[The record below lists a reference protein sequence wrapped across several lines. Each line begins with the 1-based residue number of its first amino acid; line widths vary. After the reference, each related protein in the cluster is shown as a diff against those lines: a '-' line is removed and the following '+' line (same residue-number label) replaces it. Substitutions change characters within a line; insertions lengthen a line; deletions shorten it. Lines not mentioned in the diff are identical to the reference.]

1 MKLPKRS
8 NSRDFD
14 PLSFRERARVR
25 GTQTRLLC
33 VKSLGCQFPCKGWK
47 AHLIPSPQPSPLGR
61 GSNSPRWLSLLL
73 ATIFAGCAVG
83 PDYEKPKLPVPKQWS
98 EASGIRAAAFPAE
111 WWKTFGDPVL
121 NRLIAEALASNLD
134 LRQAEQRILDA
145 RAQRTGAIAAGL
157 PSLDAHSN
165 LSRRRNNFGGGGGAT
180 TGASGTAGF
189 PVGGAFGAGGQ
200 IIDIFQSGFDA
211 QWELDLFG
219 GIRRSIEAAEATIE
233 AEQENRRDVLVTLLG
248 EVARNYI
255 EVRANQRQRAI
266 TEDNLKAQED
276 TLGLTRA
283 REQGGLASH
292 LEVAQQEAQAEA
304 TRSQLPVYETAMKQS
319 VHALAVLLGKEP
331 GALLYLLKDE
341 GRVPAT
347 EAKIVADLPSEL
359 LRRRPDIRRAE
370 RQLAAA
376 TAQVGVATAD
386 LYPKV
391 NLSAFLGL
399 QNMRISDFTPVG
411 KSWSM
416 ASSLTLPIFNWGRI
430 RANIDSQETRR
441 EQSLLAYQSAV
452 LNAFREVEDTLVAYA
467 KEQER
472 RASLAQSVEAS
483 QLAVSLA
490 EERYRRGLT
499 AFLDVLETQRALY
512 QAQSNLV
519 ASEAQVSTDLVALY
533 KALGGGWES
542 VSGE

>member
-1 MKLPKRS
+1 MTLP
-8 NSRDFD
+8 
-14 PLSFRERARVR
+14 
-25 GTQTRLLC
+25 G
-33 VKSLGCQFPCKGWK
+33 
-47 AHLIPSPQPSPLGR
+47 GR
-61 GSNSPRWLSLLL
+61 GSSTPRLIPWLFAGTL
-73 ATIFAGCAVG
+73 AGCAVG
-83 PDYEKPKLPVPKQWS
+83 PDYEQPKLPAPRHWA
-98 EASGIRAAAFPAE
+98 EAPGRRAAAPPAE
-111 WWKTFGDPVL
+111 WWKTFRDPVL
-121 NRLIAEALASNLD
+121 DRLIAEAVAANLD
-134 LRQAEQRILDA
+134 LKQAGQRILDA

-165 LSRRRNNFGGGGGAT
+165 LSRRRNAFVGGAA
-180 TGASGTAGF
+180 TGIGGS
-189 PVGGAFGAGGQ
+189 PVGGGFGVGNQ

-219 GIRRSIEAAEATIE
+219 GIRRSIEAAEASIE
-233 AEQENRRDVLVTLLG
+233 AERENRRDVLVTLLG

-255 EVRANQRQRAI
+255 EVRANQRQMAI

-304 TRSQLPVYETAMKQS
+304 TRSQLPVFETAAKQA

-347 EAKIVADLPSEL
+347 AAGVVADLPSEL

-376 TAQVGVATAD
+376 TAEVGVATAD

-416 ASSLTLPIFNWGRI
+416 ASSVTLPIFNWGRI
-430 RANIDSQETRR
+430 RANIDSQEARR
-441 EQSLLAYQSAV
+441 QQSFLAYQSAV
-452 LNAFREVEDTLVAYA
+452 LNAFKEVEDALVAYA

-472 RASLAQSVEAS
+472 RAALAKSVEAS
-483 QLAVSLA
+483 QLAVNLA

-499 AFLDVLETQRALY
+499 AFLDVLETQRALF
-512 QAQSNLV
+512 QAQSELV
-519 ASEAQVSTDLVALY
+519 ASEARVSTDLVALY
-533 KALGGGWES
+533 KALGGGWVGKSDES
-542 VSGE
+542 